1 MIGGGLSQPV
11 DFNFV
16 KLRLCF
22 GLPGAQ
28 LRDPAEQSSLLLLK
42 RRELCAVG
50 KPFGAQG
57 QLGFQLL
64 AQQRKLPLCGLGLGA
79 QTLNLQGNL
88 LCLILQ
94 LFFRL
99 TAIGEMGFEELHL
112 PLQHAPNFW
121 IRGGC
126 GLQNL
131 IKFDG

>member
-22 GLPGAQ
+22 GLLGAQ
-28 LRDPAEQSSLLLLK
+28 LRDLSEQSSLLLLK

-57 QLGFQLL
+57 QLGFQLV
-64 AQQRKLPLCGLGLGA
+64 AQQRKLPLCDLGLGA

-94 LFFRL
+94 LFSV
-99 TAIGEMGFEELHL
+99 
-112 PLQHAPNFW
+112 
-121 IRGGC
+121 
-126 GLQNL
+126 
-131 IKFDG
+131 

>member
-1 MIGGGLSQPV
+1 VIGGGLSQPV

-22 GLPGAQ
+22 GLLGAQ
-28 LRDPAEQSSLLLLK
+28 LRDLSEQSSLLLLK

-57 QLGFQLL
+57 QLGFQLV
-64 AQQRKLPLCGLGLGA
+64 AQQRKLPLCDLGLGA

-94 LFFRL
+94 FFSV
-99 TAIGEMGFEELHL
+99 
-112 PLQHAPNFW
+112 
-121 IRGGC
+121 
-126 GLQNL
+126 
-131 IKFDG
+131 